1 MKIAQFQQF
10 SFEGCNTHT
19 TVDTPVNPW
28 FLAWDLCKVPA
39 IANSQHALTR
49 LNPIKKGEA

>member
-10 SFEGCNTHT
+10 SFEGCNTQT
-19 TVDTPVNPW
+19 AVDTLGNPW
-28 FLAWDLCKVPA
+28 FLARDVCKVLA

-49 LNPIKKGEA
+49 LNPIEKGEA